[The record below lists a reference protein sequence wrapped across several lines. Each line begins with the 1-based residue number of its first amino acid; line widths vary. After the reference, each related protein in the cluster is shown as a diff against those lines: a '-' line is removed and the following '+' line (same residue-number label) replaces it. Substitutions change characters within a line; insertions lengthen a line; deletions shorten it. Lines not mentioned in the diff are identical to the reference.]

1 MITANPQYTT
11 KRICSLMVTHSCN
24 LHCVYCFEKYKS
36 KGLKFM
42 SLNTA
47 QKILNKEFEDFSN
60 KDRLPSDRLAIEF
73 FGGEPLLNFDLI
85 QNIYEWTDS
94 LNLTFPL
101 IFQLTTNGTLFTDN
115 MLHWFAERIEG
126 FRIVVSIDGD
136 DYMQYI
142 NRGCDFK
149 KIPIDYIAKNWKN
162 SYFKMTVSQET
173 LPYYSKGIIDLSL
186 KGYKVPSSLAEGIVW
201 NQEDATIYKNELMKI
216 ARFYLKHP
224 EFEPDQPFDY
234 SFSKLLSPLNIP
246 PKNCGVGTDILIYD
260 TDGISYPCHL
270 FLPIVHGQNEVERI
284 LKDIDFHDD
293 ASLINDK
300 CRKCLIPNICRTCYG
315 YNQIDRGNP
324 QNRNLSK
331 CKMQLAEAQVIS
343 SFQIQYYIAKK
354 EHLTANEVLKLKAA
368 IKCYELVH
376 NNVFNFN

>member
-1 MITANPQYTT
+1 
-11 KRICSLMVTHSCN
+11 
-24 LHCVYCFEKYKS
+24 
-36 KGLKFM
+36 
-42 SLNTA
+42 
-47 QKILNKEFEDFSN
+47 
-60 KDRLPSDRLAIEF
+60 
-73 FGGEPLLNFDLI
+73 
-85 QNIYEWTDS
+85 
-94 LNLTFPL
+94 
-101 IFQLTTNGTLFTDN
+101 
-115 MLHWFAERIEG
+115 
-126 FRIVVSIDGD
+126 
-136 DYMQYI
+136 
-142 NRGCDFK
+142 
-149 KIPIDYIAKNWKN
+149 
-162 SYFKMTVSQET
+162 MTVSQET

-300 CRKCLIPNICRTCYG
+300 CRKCLISNICRTCYG

-376 NNVFNFN
+376 NLSLIHI